1 MARAKRQRRQTIR
14 GASLDDDA
22 TRLLER
28 LNDLDQRDQEEATTR
43 PLTPEPGD
51 EREQEPRVPDDAA

>member
-28 LNDLDQRDQEEATTR
+28 LDELDQRDREAAATR
-43 PLTPEPGD
+43 QPTPETGD

>member
-28 LNDLDQRDQEEATTR
+28 LNDLDQRDREAAATR
-43 PLTPEPGD
+43 QPTPETGD
-51 EREQEPRVPDDAA
+51 EPEQDPRVPDDAA